1 MRRTRGPKAKISKE
15 KEDKIEWICHYLKE
29 VMPQEVEE
37 LPWDIDGNVIFKMK
51 CEEDFW
57 IDSVSDGRWWK
68 VVQNN
73 RKELE
78 VERKFATCMGFLHL
92 Q

>member
-1 MRRTRGPKAKISKE
+1 MDISL
-15 KEDKIEWICHYLKE
+15 LKE

-51 CEEDFW
+51 FEDLW
-57 IDSVSDGRWWK
+57 IDSVSDGHWWK
-68 VVQNN
+68 VVQSS
-73 RKELE
+73 RKICKVCNLH
-78 VERKFATCMGFLHL
+78 GILHL